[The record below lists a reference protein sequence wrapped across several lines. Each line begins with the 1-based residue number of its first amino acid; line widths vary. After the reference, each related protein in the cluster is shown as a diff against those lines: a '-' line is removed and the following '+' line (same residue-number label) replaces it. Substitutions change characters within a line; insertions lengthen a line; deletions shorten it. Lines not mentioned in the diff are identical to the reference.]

1 MTKTHRRHTIL
12 RLLEEHV
19 IESQEQLAQLLAEAG
34 QPVNQA
40 TLSRDLRS
48 LGVVKAPQGGGGARY
63 VEGATRPWDREVA
76 VGNLRGFLREIVASG
91 NLLVLRTRVGGAQP
105 VGLALDR
112 LPVPGIIGT
121 VAGDDTVMAVLAEG
135 QSAQETIRAIWA
147 LIEGQRGDDP

>member
-1 MTKTHRRHTIL
+1 M
-12 RLLEEHV
+12 
-19 IESQEQLAQLLAEAG
+19 
-34 QPVNQA
+34 
-40 TLSRDLRS
+40 
-48 LGVVKAPQGGGGARY
+48 
-63 VEGATRPWDREVA
+63 
-76 VGNLRGFLREIVASG
+76 
-91 NLLVLRTRVGGAQP
+91 GGAQP